1 MHDKTSTAWMVRR
14 DGKAIPCV
22 QHIYADSSELD
33 ETLYAA
39 EWLYQNTIDKETKSI
54 CISLIKSYGCTL
66 DRQNVIGGILKDID
80 KKPYVFLTAEFINS
94 VRKVIDN
101 TACGDIS
108 ELSKKVESTLNEEF
122 LRVRYGGL
130 YNTCANSR
138 DIYFRVSSH
147 GFDWFRIICS
157 FLNERQKSIDTGT
170 IVYDEES
177 TGIVNGFPVFLSRT
191 FNKYPI
197 SDFMC
202 LADNRVK

>member
-39 EWLYQNTIDKETKSI
+39 EWLYQNTMDKETKSL

-80 KKPYVFLTAEFINS
+80 KKPYVFL
-94 VRKVIDN
+94 
-101 TACGDIS
+101 G
-108 ELSKKVESTLNEEF
+108 
-122 LRVRYGGL
+122 
-130 YNTCANSR
+130 
-138 DIYFRVSSH
+138 
-147 GFDWFRIICS
+147 
-157 FLNERQKSIDTGT
+157 
-170 IVYDEES
+170 
-177 TGIVNGFPVFLSRT
+177 RT

>member
-14 DGKAIPCV
+14 DGKAIPCI
-22 QHIYADSSELD
+22 QHIYADLSELD

-39 EWLYQNTIDKETKSI
+39 EWLYQNTIDKETKSL

-66 DRQNVIGGILKDID
+66 ERQNVIRGILKDIE

-101 TACGDIS
+101 TECGDIS
-108 ELSKKVESTLNEEF
+108 ELSKRVESALNEEF

-130 YNTCANSR
+130 YNTCANSK

-147 GFDWFRIICS
+147 GFDWFRIICR
-157 FLNERQKSIDTGT
+157 FVNKRQKLIDTVT

-177 TGIVNGFPVFLSRT
+177 TGIVNGFPVFLSKT

-202 LADNRVK
+202 LADNWVK